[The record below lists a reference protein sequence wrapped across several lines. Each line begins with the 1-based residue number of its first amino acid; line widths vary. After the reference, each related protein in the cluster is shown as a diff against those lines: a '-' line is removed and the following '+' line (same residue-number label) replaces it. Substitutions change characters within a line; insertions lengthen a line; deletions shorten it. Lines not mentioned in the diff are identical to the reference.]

1 MAKTY
6 GLICSDLHVVINSAY
21 LRPGILHYDPS
32 INAVLRLH

>member
-21 LRPGILHYDPS
+21 LRPGIHYDPS